1 MQAAD
6 AHRRVDAGEPQSI
19 PDPNFAGERRPGDH
33 QPRPFDGKGAIQRQ
47 AKTPLLWMGALR
59 KLQQMAAQFGN
70 TDVFHRRG
78 GEESG
83 GVKAQFAQGL
93 LDLRLNLR
101 HPGGRHAVRLG
112 EGHRQR
118 RLSGQ
123 LQDRQVFAGLRH
135 HAVIAGHHQQRMV
148 DPSHPRQHVGQKLF
162 VPGHV
167 NKPQHPPVRLR
178 PVGIAEIDRHS
189 PRFLFRQTIGIYAG
203 YRLQQR
209 RFAVVN
215 MSSGGN
221 NHRNNISINRVSS
234 SRQRRSSQ
242 SRPS

>member
-1 MQAAD
+1 
-6 AHRRVDAGEPQSI
+6 
-19 PDPNFAGERRPGDH
+19 
-33 QPRPFDGKGAIQRQ
+33 
-47 AKTPLLWMGALR
+47 
-59 KLQQMAAQFGN
+59 MAAQFRN
-70 TDVFHRRG
+70 TDVFRRRG
-78 GEESG
+78 GKESD
-83 GVKAQFAQGL
+83 GVKAQLAQGL
-93 LDLRLNLR
+93 LDLCLNLR
-101 HPGGRHAVRLG
+101 HPGGRHAVRFG
-112 EGHRQR
+112 QRHGQR

-135 HAVIAGHHQQRMV
+135 HPVIAGHHQQRMV
-148 DPSHPRQHVGQKLF
+148 NTAHPHQHVGQKLF
-162 VPGHV
+162 VPGNV
-167 NKPQHPPVRLR
+167 NKSQHPPVRLR

-189 PRFLFRQTIGIYAG
+189 PRFLFRQTIGIHAG

-221 NHRNNISINRVSS
+221 NHRNNISIKRVSF